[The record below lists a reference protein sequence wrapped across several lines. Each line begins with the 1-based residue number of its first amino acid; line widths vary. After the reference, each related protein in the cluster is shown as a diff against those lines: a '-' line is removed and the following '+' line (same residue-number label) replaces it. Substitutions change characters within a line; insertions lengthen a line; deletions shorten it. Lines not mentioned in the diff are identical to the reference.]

1 MENILTVTCLATNI
15 PLDIE
20 LDLVDNR
27 YIFKSQKI

>member
-20 LDLVDNR
+20 LDLE
-27 YIFKSQKI
+27 YTPIQEI